1 MEGGVLKIHYVTGSR
16 ADFGLMR
23 KTLQH
28 LNTLP
33 EIHLQAVVT
42 GQHLLPRYGE
52 TVRDIEAAGIEIA
65 HKIPVALSGNGGFE
79 MGQALAQE
87 MLGFLDVW
95 SKDKPD
101 LVLVLGDRG
110 EMLAAAL
117 AAVHLGIHLGHIHG
131 GELSGTLDES
141 FRHAISKLCHF
152 HFTSSTDASTRLKR
166 MGEDP
171 AHIFT
176 IGAPGLVG
184 LADNVVKTEG
194 WIENRFKLTPAETC
208 VLVVFHPVVQETGM
222 AAEQM
227 KTLLDMLEANS
238 CYGLLFLPNSDAGSA
253 EIERVIAAFQ
263 QNSQNAERF
272 KIIDHLERDQY
283 LDCLANVDM
292 MIGNSSSGIIES
304 ASFNVPCLNIGT
316 RQNKRLRNDN
326 TIDCPEISPA
336 LLGQAFKQAR
346 QLKGPFHNAY
356 GDGNTDQILANILKT
371 LPLPQSALAKCNS
384 Y

>member
-1 MEGGVLKIHYVTGSR
+1 MC
-16 ADFGLMR
+16 

-42 GQHLLPRYGE
+42 GQHLLPQYGE
-52 TVRDIEAAGIEIA
+52 TVRDIESAGIEIA
-65 HKIPVALSGNGGFE
+65 HRIPVALSGNGGLE

-131 GELSGTLDES
+131 GERSGTLDES

-152 HFTSSTDASTRLKR
+152 HFTSSTDASDRLKR

-171 AHIFT
+171 THIFT
-176 IGAPGLVG
+176 VGAPGLVG
-184 LADNVVKTEG
+184 LAENVVKSEG
-194 WIENRFKLTPAETC
+194 WIEKKFNLTPAKTC
-208 VLVVFHPVVQETGM
+208 TLVVFHPVVQETDM

-227 KTLLDMLEANS
+227 KILLDVLETNS

-253 EIERVIAAFQ
+253 EIEHVIAEFQ
-263 QNSQNAERF
+263 QNSRNAGRF
-272 KIIDHLERDQY
+272 KTIDHLDRNQY
-283 LDCLANVDM
+283 LDCLANADM
-292 MIGNSSSGIIES
+292 IIGNSSSGIIES

-316 RQNKRLRNDN
+316 RQNMRLRNDN
-326 TIDCPEISPA
+326 TVDCPEISTA
-336 LLGQAFKQAR
+336 LLGRAFEQAR

-356 GDGNTDQILANILKT
+356 GDGNADQRLADILLT
-371 LPLPQSALAKCNS
+371 LPLPQSALAKCNT